1 MKTSQRFQISN
12 LEFDDLKS
20 NNLKFL
26 LELLMIIC
34 PKTLTE
40 LRCNCGRMLESNLK
54 SEIGNRRRRILPM
67 AKRKPTKKP
76 SGRVPRKEPY
86 SGQRVEVVV
95 ERVRE
100 QAAKLSALSRT
111 MQDARL
117 DHVVIDG
124 HAMLLRGLNQID
136 NFIDNASRAVRE
148 AKVAKEGF

>member
-1 MKTSQRFQISN
+1 
-12 LEFDDLKS
+12 
-20 NNLKFL
+20 
-26 LELLMIIC
+26 
-34 PKTLTE
+34 
-40 LRCNCGRMLESNLK
+40 
-54 SEIGNRRRRILPM
+54 M
-67 AKRKPTKKP
+67 AKKKTAKPKAS
-76 SGRVPRKEPY
+76 SGRIPRKEPY

-111 MQDARL
+111 MQDAKL
-117 DHVVIDG
+117 DQVVIDG

>member
-1 MKTSQRFQISN
+1 MSK
-12 LEFDDLKS
+12 K
-20 NNLKFL
+20 
-26 LELLMIIC
+26 
-34 PKTLTE
+34 
-40 LRCNCGRMLESNLK
+40 
-54 SEIGNRRRRILPM
+54 
-67 AKRKPTKKP
+67 KPTKKAP

-100 QAAKLSALSRT
+100 QAARLSALART
-111 MQDARL
+111 IDDAKL
-117 DHVVIDG
+117 DEVVIDG